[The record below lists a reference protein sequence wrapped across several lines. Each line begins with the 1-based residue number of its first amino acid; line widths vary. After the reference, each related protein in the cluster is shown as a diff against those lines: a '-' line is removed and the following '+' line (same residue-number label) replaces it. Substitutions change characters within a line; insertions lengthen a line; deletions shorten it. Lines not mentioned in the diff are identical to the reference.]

1 MTIKLAWRM
10 MHALVTATDMH
21 SSASCSP
28 ASLHLLPLPFPQ
40 ALAACQLLL
49 EYGQPPVDGDEE
61 DDGDNHDKKEEGG
74 EADDGAA
81 VEVMSQDS
89 RRSKAAFSR
98 SPLLYFGSPGP
109 SQ

>member
-1 MTIKLAWRM
+1 M
-10 MHALVTATDMH
+10 
-21 SSASCSP
+21 
-28 ASLHLLPLPFPQ
+28 
-40 ALAACQLLL
+40 
-49 EYGQPPVDGDEE
+49 DGDEE
-61 DDGDNHDKKEEGG
+61 DDGDNDDKKEEEGG